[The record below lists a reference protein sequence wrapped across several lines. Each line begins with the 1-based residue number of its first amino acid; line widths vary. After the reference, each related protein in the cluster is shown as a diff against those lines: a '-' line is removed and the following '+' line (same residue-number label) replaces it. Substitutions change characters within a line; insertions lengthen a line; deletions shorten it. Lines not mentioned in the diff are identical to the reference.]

1 MDFYKKIIKSK
12 KLRFK
17 ILSALRF
24 IPDEPMVK
32 LQYRIKCGRKLNL
45 KNPQRYTEKLQWYKL
60 YYRDPLM
67 AQCADKY
74 RVREY
79 VQSKGLGH
87 ILNELHAVFETP
99 EDICFDDLPD
109 RFVLKLSNGSGTN
122 LICKDKSQLDLA
134 AVQQQFRDFLRQ
146 SGASAGR
153 EWVYHTG
160 EKPVILAERYLE
172 DPEQKNGGLRD
183 YKFLCFAGKPEYI
196 LCITGRYTA
205 NPRHVY
211 YDTGWN
217 KQQVQAEGSSC
228 EGNDEKPEKL
238 DQMLEIAGILSE
250 GFPAARIDLYC
261 IKGKIY
267 FGEVTFFD
275 GSGYER
281 YTPDSFDYKWGKKF
295 VLPKANHN
303 I

>member
-1 MDFYKKIIKSK
+1 MNFYKKIIKSK

-24 IPDEPMVK
+24 IPDEPMLK

-79 VQSKGLGH
+79 VESKGLGH
-87 ILNELHAVFETP
+87 ILNELYAVFETP
-99 EDICFDDLPD
+99 EDICFDALPD
-109 RFVLKLSNGSGTN
+109 QFVLKLSNGSGTN

-160 EKPVILAERYLE
+160 EKPVILAEKYLE
-172 DPEQKNGGLRD
+172 DPEQENGAVCD
-183 YKFLCFAGKPEYI
+183 YKFLCFGGKACYV
-196 LCITGRYTA
+196 
-205 NPRHVY
+205 VY
-211 YDTGWN
+211 DSQRFTDHRRNIYDTDWN
-217 KQQVQAEGSSC
+217 DLHVASDCPCGETEIPRPENLEDMLAVAET
-228 EGNDEKPEKL
+228 L
-238 DQMLEIAGILSE
+238 AGD
-250 GFPAARIDLYC
+250 FPAVRADLYS
-261 IKGKIY
+261 IQGKIY
-267 FGEVTFFD
+267 FGELTFFPW
-275 GSGYER
+275 SGYVR
-281 YTPDSFDYKWGKKF
+281 YAPDSFDLEVGEKF
-295 VLPKANHN
+295 VLPKANYN